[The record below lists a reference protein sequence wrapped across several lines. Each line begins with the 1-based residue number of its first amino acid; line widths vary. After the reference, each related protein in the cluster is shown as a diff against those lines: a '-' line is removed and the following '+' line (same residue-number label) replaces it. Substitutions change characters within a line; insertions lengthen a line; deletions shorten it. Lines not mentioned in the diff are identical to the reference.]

1 MIETASPDSST
12 AAYLRQATKQEHH
25 LTEKTLSSAKI
36 MRSDLSRSEYA
47 CLLQTNYAMWATAAE
62 TVLSDGVT
70 KLWPYHPLAVRLKE
84 AAREDLL
91 ALGEQLPAINQA
103 LPSHADQASKMGIA
117 YVLLG
122 SGLGAGMMI
131 SRLRKCPELQGLDV
145 FRFYSASGALTM
157 KEWQAFRGLLD
168 DAVKIEE
175 DRARALSAANETF
188 RSFRSCYSLNTK

>member
-1 MIETASPDSST
+1 MIKTASPDSST

-47 CLLQTNYAMWATAAE
+47 CLLHTNYAMWAAAAE
-62 TVLSDGVT
+62 AVFSDGLT
-70 KLWPYHPLAVRLKE
+70 ELAPYRPLAARLKE

-91 ALGEQLPAINQA
+91 ALGEHLPAINQA
-103 LPSHADQASKMGIA
+103 LPLPADLAGKMGVA
-117 YVLLG
+117 YVMLG

-131 SRLRKCPELQGLDV
+131 SRLRKCPQLQGLDV

-157 KEWQAFRGLLD
+157 KEWQAFRSLLD

-175 DRARALSAANETF
+175 DRARALSAATETF